1 MTHSSSQSLANAP
14 IEVQL
19 AVDLIYLL
27 ESHNIQ
33 PTVALAALDIVRH
46 DIEKKRQLEQT
57 TSFEFNST
65 KNGA

>member
-14 IEVQL
+14 IKVQL

-27 ESHNIQ
+27 ENHNIQ
-33 PTVALAALDIVRH
+33 PNVALAALDIVRR
-46 DIEKKRQLEQT
+46 DIEKKHQLEQT